1 MKVTKQ
7 IDCDDDTEGDCED
20 LLELVNENDYN
31 IQVTGNNPDPSSP
44 FPGSPPP
51 TGTDVTLGPGDY
63 QVTETNANSLFQHV
77 NTFFLTHPSSGPVTL
92 GDPSFTGDCN
102 GISPS
107 RATGTIAVGE
117 ESQTC
122 NIINSITIG

>member
-1 MKVTKQ
+1 MELTSNSEINEFRFICINNNNNSVKGVEQPEPEPEPTTGTLKVTKQ

-77 NTFFLTHPSSGPVTL
+77 NTFF
-92 GDPSFTGDCN
+92 
-102 GISPS
+102 
-107 RATGTIAVGE
+107 
-117 ESQTC
+117 
-122 NIINSITIG
+122 

>member
-7 IDCDDDTEGDCED
+7 INCDDATEGDCED

-63 QVTETNANSLFQHV
+63 QVTETTATSLFDHV
-77 NTFFLTHPSSGPVTL
+77 NTFFLTHPFTPVTL
-92 GDPSFTGDCN
+92 GFPSFTGDCN
-102 GISPS
+102 GISS
-107 RATGTIAVGE
+107 FQATGTIAVG

-122 NIINSITIG
+122 NIINSITTG